1 MKNRIK
7 ALLIIEQC
15 NPAWQSVPLEGYKY
29 FREISKLVDATLVTH
44 DRNEKH
50 IKQISAHNNVIYI
63 REFEGLKSYYRLV
76 ENLVCKTK
84 VNWPLYNSLTYPI
97 YAEFN
102 SKVYRQF
109 KVKILNGDYD
119 IVHTITPMIPRY
131 PYKIVKACKHTPFL
145 LGPVNGGIPFPPGF
159 REKAKEEF
167 AYLNGLKVIGRFL
180 IPGYRETYK
189 KADQILAGSTYTL
202 NLLKDLF
209 DIPDSRIRL
218 FHENGINTDFF
229 LSKKPPKENPKI
241 NLLFVGR
248 LVPYKCADIVIK
260 SIEKLNTTILNKV
273 ELTIVGDGSEKNKLV
288 NLVQKLGLNDI
299 VKFMGWVPQAQ
310 TLDYYRQADIF
321 CFPSIREF
329 GGAVVLEAMA
339 NGLPCIVA
347 NYGGIG
353 EYVTEETGFK
363 IEPISPEYLT
373 QELTHKIQILVEDE
387 QLRESMSVKS
397 IERARQF
404 AWERKA
410 IEIVEI
416 YEQIISEKRSLN
428 KQGK

>member
-1 MKNRIK
+1 MKNKIK
-7 ALLIIEQC
+7 VLLLIEQC

-29 FREISKLVDATLVTH
+29 FQAISKLVDVTLVTH
-44 DRNEKH
+44 DRNKE
-50 IKQISAHNNVIYI
+50 Y
-63 REFEGLKSYYRLV
+63 LKFDNAEVVCIEEMHLLKAYYSLV
-76 ENLVCKTK
+76 EPLVYKHK

-102 SKVYRQF
+102 YKVYHKF
-109 KVKILNGDYD
+109 KSKIINEDYD
-119 IVHTITPMIPRY
+119 IVHAITPMIPRY
-131 PYKIVKACKHTPFL
+131 PYKIVKACHSTPFL

-159 REKAKEEF
+159 REKAREEF
-167 AYLNGLKVIGRFL
+167 AYLNFLRAIGRFL

-189 KADQILAGSTYTL
+189 KADRILAGSTYTL
-202 NLLKDLF
+202 NLLRRLF
-209 DIPDSRIRL
+209 NLPNSRINL
-218 FHENGINTDFF
+218 FFENGIDTSFISTQKQPKPN
-229 LSKKPPKENPKI
+229 SKI
-241 NLLFVGR
+241 HLLFVGR

-260 SIEKLNTTILNKV
+260 ALSRLNQTIQNKI
-273 ELTIVGDGSEKNKLV
+273 ELTIVGDGSEKVLLEKLV
-288 NLVQKLGLNDI
+288 HKLDLDEI
-299 VKFMGWVPQAQ
+299 VNFIGWIPQPK

-363 IEPISPEYLT
+363 IEPISPEHLT
-373 QELTHKIQILVEDE
+373 QELTQKIQILVEDD

-404 AWERKA
+404 TWERKA
-410 IEIVEI
+410 TKIVEI
-416 YEQIISEKRSLN
+416 YEQLISEKKSQD
-428 KQGK
+428 K